1 MNDAELEPDERPDM
15 PERRFVT
22 ALARGLELLRC
33 FTSAEERLSNQEL
46 SERCKLPKS
55 TVTRLTYTLT
65 KLGYLHHVME
75 SGRYRL
81 GMTTLALG
89 GSTLA
94 KLDVKELSRPLM
106 KSLAEETGT
115 LVSLGIFDSMSMVYI
130 ENCRGLSI
138 VTLRLD
144 IGSRIPVAL
153 TAMGRA
159 YLAKLPDE
167 SRVEMERRI
176 EALNKS
182 SWPDVRKGIA
192 QAIGDYAQFGFCGS
206 FGDWHKDVNA
216 IAVPIDPGIEL
227 PLLSLNAAGPSK
239 MLPREYLLNEVSPRL
254 IDVGKQI
261 EHRLRERR

>member
-1 MNDAELEPDERPDM
+1 MNDPESTAHELTDE
-15 PERRFVT
+15 PERSFVT

-46 SERCKLPKS
+46 SERCSLPKS

-65 KLGYLHHVME
+65 KLGYLHHVAE

-94 KLDVKELSRPLM
+94 RLDVKELSRPLM
-106 KSLAEETGT
+106 QALAEETGT
-115 LVSLGIFDSMSMVYI
+115 LVSLGIFDSMSMVYM

-144 IGSRIPVAL
+144 IGSRIPIAL

-159 YLAKLPDE
+159 YLARLPDE
-167 SRVEMERRI
+167 SRLAMERRI
-176 EALNKS
+176 QALNQA
-182 SWPDVRKGIA
+182 SWPEVRQGIA
-192 QAIGDYAQFGFCGS
+192 QAVADYAQSGCCGS

-216 IAVPIDPGIEL
+216 IAVPINPGIEL
-227 PLLSLNAAGPSK
+227 PILALNAAGPAK
-239 MLPREYLLNEVSPRL
+239 MLPREYLLNEVRPRL
-254 IDVGKQI
+254 IEVGREI
-261 EHRLRERR
+261 ERRLRERR